1 MEKNLFTDQP
11 AFSNLSKEKLA
22 FLMNFANMEKPTD
35 MKKMAPFLLKM
46 MNSAKKENINFSAEE
61 SNLLIQ
67 ILKQNLSPQEAKKA
81 DKIIQLMQQRN
92 GRFT

>member
-1 MEKNLFTDQP
+1 MEKDLFADQP
-11 AFSNLSKEKLA
+11 AFSRLSKEKLS

-35 MKKMAPFLLKM
+35 MKEMAPFLLKM
-46 MNSAKKENINFSAEE
+46 RNSAKRDNINFSAEE
-61 SNLLIQ
+61 SNRLIP
-67 ILKQNLSPQEAKKA
+67 ILKQNLSPEEAKKA

>member
-35 MKKMAPFLLKM
+35 MKEMAPFLLKM
-46 MNSAKKENINFSAEE
+46 MNSAKKEKINFSAEE

-67 ILKQNLSPQEAKKA
+67 ILKQNLSPEEAKKA

>member
-35 MKKMAPFLLKM
+35 MKEMAPFLLKM

-67 ILKQNLSPQEAKKA
+67 ILKLNLSPEEAKKA